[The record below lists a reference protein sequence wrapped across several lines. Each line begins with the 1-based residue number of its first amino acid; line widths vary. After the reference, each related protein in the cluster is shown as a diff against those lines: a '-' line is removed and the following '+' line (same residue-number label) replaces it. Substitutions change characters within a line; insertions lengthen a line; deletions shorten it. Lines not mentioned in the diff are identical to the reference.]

1 MVVLVIVGILASVMT
16 ISSRP
21 DPHRQLAL
29 QAERVGLLMGL
40 AADEARLR
48 RAPIFWEAD
57 LRGYRFVQDVDGS
70 RTTFAGDD
78 MLRERAWEPALNR
91 LAVVDLASGTVRTLL
106 NSEAPALRV
115 SAGREWVQ
123 PRWRL
128 ELANEFTS
136 VAMEFDANG
145 HAGLVP

>member
-40 AADEARLR
+40 AADEAWLR